1 MRLDYNHSPLQC
13 KQCHVQVH
21 LLQDKDD
28 QQDGVEDD
36 HDEEVYQDADLFGEG
51 LADIPADPLPNN
63 PFLQSYEPSS
73 MQQRVSEQHAGEVLL
88 YPVSLCIDQAAPDCF
103 CPLIQ

>member
-63 PFLQSYEPSS
+63 PFCRVMSQVLCSREFQSS
-73 MQQRVSEQHAGEVLL
+73 MLEKFYCILCLCVLIKL
-88 YPVSLCIDQAAPDCF
+88 LQTAFAP
-103 CPLIQ
+103 

>member
-1 MRLDYNHSPLQC
+1 M
-13 KQCHVQVH
+13 QVH

-51 LADIPADPLPNN
+51 LADIPADPPPNN
-63 PFLQSYEPSS
+63 PFLQSSEPSS
-73 MQQRVSEQHAGEVLL
+73 VQQRVSN
-88 YPVSLCIDQAAPDCF
+88 SSTNDCR
-103 CPLIQ
+103 LQSNL